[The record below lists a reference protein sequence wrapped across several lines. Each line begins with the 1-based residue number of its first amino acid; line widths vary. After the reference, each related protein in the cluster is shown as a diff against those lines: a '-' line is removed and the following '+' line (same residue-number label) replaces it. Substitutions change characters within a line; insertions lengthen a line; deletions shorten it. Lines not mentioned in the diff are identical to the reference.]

1 MRQAK
6 TILTLFV
13 SLWLLA
19 ACSSTPEEVRT
30 TPGAT
35 PGSVAIASAHP
46 MATQAGLDVLAAGG
60 NAVDAAI
67 AVAASLGVVE
77 PYAAGIGGG
86 GFWLIYNAA
95 EDKYRFIDARET
107 APKAAHRDYYLKDGK
122 PDRDRSING
131 PSAAAIPGQPAAF
144 AYLSQR
150 YGLLPL
156 AQLLQPAIEQAR
168 NGFAVDKRYQK
179 LANFRLHYMQRY
191 PATAKIF
198 LHNNHI
204 PPIGHRIVQPELA
217 TTLELLAEQ
226 GKAGF
231 YQGELAQ
238 TLVNAVQ
245 ENGGDWTLE
254 DLASYQVVERE
265 PIFFEYGE
273 HTIVSAPPP
282 SSGGIALAQ
291 MLRMLDAYQQ
301 QTGTDWRQLDKVAQ
315 AHLLTEVMRRAY
327 RDRAEFLGD
336 PDFYQVPVEKL
347 LSDQRAADYATSID
361 AHKASVS
368 LEMQGP
374 ANLHEGRHTTHLSVL
389 DKYGNRVSATLS
401 INLPFGSAFTVA
413 GVVLNNE
420 MDDFSLAPGVP
431 NSYGL
436 VGAEANAIE
445 GGKRPLS
452 SMTPTMIESCDQIA
466 ILGAPGGSRIITQVL
481 LGTLGHI
488 QGQSVH
494 EWVSQPRFHH
504 QYLPDRIQMEPTTF
518 TRAEQTA
525 LRAMGHEVRSV
536 GRQYGNMQAI
546 VWDVHNSKVSAASD
560 PRGVGEAK
568 VLTVPQLNAQQ

>member
-1 MRQAK
+1 MD
-6 TILTLFV
+6 I
-13 SLWLLA
+13 
-19 ACSSTPEEVRT
+19 
-30 TPGAT
+30 
-35 PGSVAIASAHP
+35 
-46 MATQAGLDVLAAGG
+46 LAAGG

-86 GFWLIYNAA
+86 GFWLIYNAS
-95 EDKYRFIDARET
+95 ENKYRFIDARET

-150 YGLLPL
+150 YGLLSLPQVL
-156 AQLLQPAIEQAR
+156 APAIEQAR
-168 NGFAVDKRYQK
+168 TGFEVDARYQK
-179 LANFRLHYMQRY
+179 LANFRLHHMRRY
-191 PATAKIF
+191 PVTAEIF
-198 LHNNHI
+198 LDDNQV
-204 PPIGHRIVQPELA
+204 PAVGHRIVQPELA
-217 TTLELLAEQ
+217 TTLELLAKQ

-231 YQGELAQ
+231 YQGALAN
-238 TLVNAVQ
+238 TLVEAVQ
-245 ENGGDWTLE
+245 ANGGDWTLE
-254 DLASYQVVERE
+254 DLANYQVVERE
-265 PIFFEYGE
+265 PIVFEYDE
-273 HTIVSAPPP
+273 HTIISAPPP

-291 MLRMLDAYQQ
+291 MLGMLDAYQQ

-315 AHLLTEVMRRAY
+315 AHLLAEVMRRAY

-336 PDFYQVPVEKL
+336 PDFYQVPVDKL
-347 LSDQRAADYATSID
+347 LSEQRAADYAASID
-361 AHKASVS
+361 ANKASVS
-368 LEMQGP
+368 LDMQGP

-436 VGAEANAIE
+436 VGAEANAIAA
-445 GGKRPLS
+445 GKRPLS
-452 SMTPTMIESCDQIA
+452 SMTPTMIESCDQVA
-466 ILGAPGGSRIITQVL
+466 VLGAPGGSRIITQVL
-481 LGTLGHI
+481 LGTLAHL
-488 QGQSVH
+488 QNEPVEQ
-494 EWVSQPRFHH
+494 WVSQPRFHH
-504 QYLPDRIQMEPTTF
+504 QYLPDRIQIEPDTF
-518 TRAEQTA
+518 NSSEINRLNTI
-525 LRAMGHEVRSV
+525 GHEVRSV

-546 VWDVHNSKVSAASD
+546 LWDIQQGKVTAASD
-560 PRGVGEAK
+560 PRGVGAAE
-568 VLTVPQLNAQQ
+568 VLSVPQLNIR

>member
-1 MRQAK
+1 MKQARS
-6 TILTLFV
+6 ILTLFV

-19 ACSSTPEEVRT
+19 ACSSTPEEIRT

-86 GFWLIYNAA
+86 GFWLIYNAG

-131 PSAAAIPGQPAAF
+131 PSAAGIPGQPAAF

-150 YGLLPL
+150 YGLLSLPQVL
-156 AQLLQPAIEQAR
+156 APAIEQAR
-168 NGFAVDKRYQK
+168 SGFAVDQRYQK

-191 PATAKIF
+191 PATAAIF
-198 LHNNHI
+198 LHDNQI
-204 PPIGHRIVQPELA
+204 PKVGHRIVQTELA
-217 TTLELLAEQ
+217 DTLERLAQ
-226 GKAGF
+226 KGKAGF
-231 YQGELAQ
+231 YQGELAT
-238 TLVNAVQ
+238 TLVDAVQ
-245 ENGGDWTLE
+245 KNGGDWTLE

-265 PIFFEYGE
+265 PIVFEYGE

-282 SSGGIALAQ
+282 SSGGIALVQ
-291 MLRMLDAYQQ
+291 MLSMLDAYQQ

-315 AHLLTEVMRRAY
+315 THLLAEVMRRAY

-336 PDFYQVPVEKL
+336 PDFFQVPVEKL
-347 LSDQRAADYATSID
+347 LSEQRATDYAASID
-361 AHKASVS
+361 ANKATVS

-374 ANLHEGRHTTHLSVL
+374 ANLYEGRHTTHLSVL

-413 GVVLNNE
+413 GVLLNNE

-488 QGQSVH
+488 QGQPVH

-518 TRAEQTA
+518 TRAEQAA

-546 VWDVHNSKVSAASD
+546 VWDVHASKVSAASD